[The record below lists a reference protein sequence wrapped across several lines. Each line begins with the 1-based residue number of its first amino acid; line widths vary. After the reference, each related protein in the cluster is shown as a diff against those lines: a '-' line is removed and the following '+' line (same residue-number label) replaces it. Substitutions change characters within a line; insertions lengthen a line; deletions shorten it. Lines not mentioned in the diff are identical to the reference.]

1 MLLHFLRVFCIC
13 QYFEQFFVGKEEETR
28 EGAPFSF
35 QIFVETLLDF
45 IESFVALIEFD
56 LEFFA
61 VNRVVQI
68 WSFIK
73 LFHSLSPEG
82 VNSVKLLLL

>member
-1 MLLHFLRVFCIC
+1 
-13 QYFEQFFVGKEEETR
+13 
-28 EGAPFSF
+28 
-35 QIFVETLLDF
+35 
-45 IESFVALIEFD
+45 LIEFD